1 MTVEFER
8 RTMSTPTPV
17 PANNDEANGFPQ
29 DPTPAASQPMTPM
42 PIDSTPVMPNSEP
55 AAMSDSQAW
64 TQPAQPAQYPQASTP
79 YGQAPYSQSAYGQT
93 PAGQST
99 PQAPYGQPTYAQP
112 VPTQVESPYAQ
123 PAPQPSYAQP
133 IDGQYS
139 TSSQALAE
147 RLRSNSMICLILGIL
162 GLVMIGLLGSIPA
175 WVWGNSIIKEAAA
188 NGIPED
194 YVSNAKIG
202 RILGLIGTWIWI
214 IIVALSIL
222 FFIGVI
228 MFGIAAGAS
237 GY

>member
-1 MTVEFER
+1 
-8 RTMSTPTPV
+8 MSTPTPV

-42 PIDSTPVMPNSEP
+42 PIESTPVMPNSEP

-79 YGQAPYSQSAYGQT
+79 YGQAPYSQPTYGQT
-93 PAGQST
+93 PAGQSA

>member
-1 MTVEFER
+1 
-8 RTMSTPTPV
+8 MSTPTPV

-29 DPTPAASQPMTPM
+29 DPTPAAASQPMTPM

-93 PAGQST
+93 PAGQSA

>member
-8 RTMSTPTPV
+8 RIMSTPTPV

-29 DPTPAASQPMTPM
+29 DPTLAAASQPMTPM

-64 TQPAQPAQYPQASTP
+64 TQPAQPAQYPQSSTP
-79 YGQAPYSQSAYGQT
+79 YGQAPYSQPTYGQT
-93 PAGQST
+93 PAGQSA

-112 VPTQVESPYAQ
+112 ATT
-123 PAPQPSYAQP
+123 QPSYAQP
-133 IDGQYS
+133 MEGQYS

-147 RLRSNSMICLILGIL
+147 RLRSNSMVCLILGIL

-175 WVWGNSIIKEAAA
+175 WIWGNSIIKEAAA

-202 RILGLIGTWIWI
+202 RILGLVGTWIWI
-214 IIVALSIL
+214 IVVALSIL